1 MVAYP
6 NCSNYFI
13 AVVIKISSL
22 RGKVRGVEVAGALQE
37 GPKSVF
43 LCHAG
48 GPFQGFPSATAQHE
62 ILWRSVSAPF
72 HSHVCRTGQ
81 ITHGRKHL
89 VEEAGCQVHA
99 APIEE
104 VGGGHMAS

>member
-1 MVAYP
+1 M
-6 NCSNYFI
+6 
-13 AVVIKISSL
+13 
-22 RGKVRGVEVAGALQE
+22 AGALQE

-89 VEEAGCQVHA
+89 GEEAGCQVHA